1 MATFELLA
9 EDLKQV
15 LNALSVVEKEGKI
28 NIDEGGWNT
37 LIVDPASVMM
47 VALTVPSV
55 DFLLYEVS
63 EPIELC
69 ISFVETISNISSSKK
84 GDIIHIEVDGNI
96 LKINYGKIRYEQ
108 KTLSPDIVRKS
119 PKQPH
124 IPHDIVNIELPTKE
138 MEQAVI
144 ACNKLGDFINIDASK
159 DQLSVW
165 TDGMDSKLVS
175 VIAEIP
181 TGKNQAFALFS
192 TDYMID
198 AMKGIK
204 HTETFEMSISTDM
217 PIEIV
222 ARVCRSGKIWYLMAP
237 RIGE

>member
-9 EDLKQV
+9 EDLKTV
-15 LNALSVVEKEGKI
+15 LNALNVVEREGKI
-28 NIDEGGWNT
+28 NINEDGWNT

-47 VALTVPSV
+47 VSLEVPSE
-55 DFLLYEVS
+55 DFLLYEID

-69 ISFVETISNISSSKK
+69 VSFVETISNISSSKK
-84 GDIIHIEVDGNI
+84 GDIIHIEIDGNI

-108 KTLSPDIVRKS
+108 KTMSPDLLRKL
-119 PKQPH
+119 PKRPN
-124 IPHDIVNIELPTKE
+124 IPQDIVNIELVTKV
-138 MEQAVI
+138 MEQAVN
-144 ACNKLGDFINIDASK
+144 ACDKLGDFINIDASK

-165 TDGMDSKLVS
+165 TNGSDSKLVS
-175 VIAEIP
+175 VVAEIP

-192 TDYMID
+192 TDYMIN

-204 HTETFEMSISTDM
+204 HTETFEMSLSTDI
-217 PIEIV
+217 PIEIM
-222 ARVCRSGKIWYLMAP
+222 AGVCRTGKIWYLMAP